1 MLQILYSSIEQVIR
15 PGRGFQLAFMVTVGI
30 LCYLSYYLGKR
41 GKTWEIRPL
50 EGLEAAY
57 EGIGR
62 AAEMGRPVMML
73 PGISDL
79 GNPQTLAGLTVL
91 GEIAQRGAEIGVPT
105 VTSASHSAVVSA
117 AEAIIRSA
125 YAAAGKPELYM
136 PGKYVRWFGWDQ
148 FAYAVGAAGHILE
161 EKPAMIIYLGYFLF
175 DTIVD
180 AETGSRVG
188 AIQIGGTIGSLDMIA
203 QFCDYILIGEEIYA
217 AAASITKDKLAI
229 STIAGQDWIK
239 LITVGIMVLGV
250 ITMALGSKYILD
262 LLGA

>member
-1 MLQILYSSIEQVIR
+1 MPILHSSVEQLIR
-15 PGRGFQLAFMVTVGI
+15 SGRGFQFAFMIVVGI
-30 LCYLSYYLGKR
+30 LCYLSYYLGRR

-91 GEIAQRGAEIGVPT
+91 GEVAQRGAEIGVPT
-105 VTSASHSAVVSA
+105 VTSASHSAVVTA
-117 AEAIIRSA
+117 AEAIIRGA
-125 YAAAGKPELYM
+125 YAAAGKPELYV

-175 DTIVD
+175 DVIVD

-229 STIAGQDWIK
+229 STIVGQDWIK
-239 LITVGIMVLGV
+239 LIAVGIMVLGV
-250 ITMALGSKYILD
+250 ITMTFGSKAILD
-262 LLGA
+262 LLGM